1 MTTTLKL
8 ERFFENKII
17 NNLGEEIPALP
28 IPVDMQFRKD
38 QKRASAPSL
47 GDINDQFF

>member
-1 MTTTLKL
+1 M
-8 ERFFENKII
+8 
-17 NNLGEEIPALP
+17 PALP
-28 IPVDMQFRKD
+28 IPIDMQFRKD